1 MVGFLI
7 NNPIPPYSPKY
18 IIGDRGIP
26 MAGNVSM
33 VKWLARIGVGLAGGG
48 LILLFLPWICWFA
61 PALSQVGV
69 AFGLI
74 GYVRSSNMDDPQ
86 TRLLSIAAMVIG
98 LLSMVVAALMYVND
112 WMIW

>member
-1 MVGFLI
+1 
-7 NNPIPPYSPKY
+7 
-18 IIGDRGIP
+18 
-26 MAGNVSM
+26 MAENISM

-48 LILLFLPWICWFA
+48 LILLFLPWICWIA
-61 PALSQVGV
+61 PVLSQVGV

-98 LLSMVVAALMYVND
+98 LISMVVAAMMYIND